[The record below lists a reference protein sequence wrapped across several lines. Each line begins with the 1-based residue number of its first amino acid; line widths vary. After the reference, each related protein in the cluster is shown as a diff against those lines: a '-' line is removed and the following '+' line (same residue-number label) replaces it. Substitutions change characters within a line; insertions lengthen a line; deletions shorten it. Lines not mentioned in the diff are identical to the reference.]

1 MSEEAR
7 VTGLVDEQRL
17 ARWLDANGLPG
28 EGEKVAARFVS
39 GGASNEIFEIRRGAA
54 RMALRRPPRLVPKGR
69 NETMLREARVL
80 GALAGSDVPHAR
92 LLGVCADTSVL
103 GACFYVMDWVEG
115 WTPMGPLPE
124 PFLSDLESKKGLAD
138 ELVDAIANLS
148 RVDWRAGGLE
158 GFGRPE
164 GFLERQVDRWLA
176 HLTSFQ
182 FRELPGLDAAAAW
195 LRAHT
200 PRSFRPGILHGDY
213 QFANVMF
220 QHGAPARMAAVV
232 DWEMSTVGDPL
243 LDLGWVLMGWPDP
256 DEDRGRSGPGAD
268 RSQALYFDYT
278 GMQSRAELMQRY
290 ALRSGLAL
298 DAIDYYV
305 VLARFKMACVLEG
318 GYARYVQGGAD
329 NPKMASF
336 GQVVLDMARR
346 AAELARSSRLA
357 ATR

>member
-7 VTGLVDEQRL
+7 VAGLVDEARL
-17 ARWLDANGLPG
+17 ARWMDEHKLPG
-28 EGEKVAARFVS
+28 AGEPLAARFVA
-39 GGASNEIFEIRRGAA
+39 GGASNEIFEIRRGEA

-69 NETMLREARVL
+69 NETMRREARVL
-80 GALAGSDVPHAR
+80 GALRGSDVPHAR
-92 LLGVCADTSVL
+92 LLGVCDDPAVL
-103 GACFYVMDWVEG
+103 GACFYLMDWVEG
-115 WTPMGPLPE
+115 WTPLGPLPE
-124 PFLSDLESKKGLAD
+124 PFLSDLESKKGLGD

-158 GFGRPE
+158 GFGKPE

-176 HLTSFQ
+176 HLAAFR
-182 FRELPGLDAAAAW
+182 FRELPGLEEAAAW

-200 PRSFRPGILHGDY
+200 PRSFRPGIIHGDY

-220 QHGAPARMAAVV
+220 RHGAPAKMAAVV

-256 DEDRGRSGPGAD
+256 GED
-268 RSQALYFDYT
+268 RSQALYFDYS
-278 GMQSRAELMQRY
+278 GMGSRAELMERY
-290 ALRSGLAL
+290 AERSGLAL

-346 AAELARSSRLA
+346 AAELARSSKLPG
-357 ATR
+357 TR